1 MKDAIPGVAYES
13 RDPEVGR
20 QGEGT
25 DLLGKFNPGLGGQ
38 DFSAFDSAKFV
49 PKGSDIVFSMHYT
62 ATGKL
67 MTDKSRLALS
77 SRRSRPSSGTRE

>member
-1 MKDAIPGVAYES
+1 MKDAEPGVAYEGG
-13 RDPEVGR
+13 DPEVGR

-38 DFSAFDSAKFV
+38 DFSMFESAKFV

-62 ATGKL
+62 AIQ
-67 MTDKSRLALS
+67 AWACV
-77 SRRSRPSSGTRE
+77 REKATQAPLLCQ